1 MKKVNSVFFFLF
13 LLSALSIAQNEK
25 TKVTLDVTDTK
36 FLIDKNIY
44 GHFSEHLGNCI
55 YGGLWVGENSKISN
69 TNGIRNDVSAAL
81 KKIKVPILRWPG
93 GCFADEY
100 HWKDGIGPR
109 DKRPTMINT
118 NWGGVTEDNS
128 FGTHEFLELCRQIE
142 CEPYFTANVGSGT
155 VQELAQWVE
164 YVNSDNVSPMT
175 DLRKTNGREKSWG
188 VTYWAIGNE
197 SWGCGG
203 NMRPEYYADQL
214 KRYGTYARNYGNYN
228 LYKIACG
235 PAGDDYNWTEVLM
248 KNGGSDFSG
257 LALHY
262 YTWKNSK
269 IATDIS
275 KADWFDVMKQTLKM
289 EELIGIH
296 SAIMDKYDPN
306 KRIALIV
313 DEWGTWYKVEPNTN
327 PGFLYQQNTL
337 RDAVAAATNL
347 NIFNN
352 HCDRVKMANIA
363 QIINV
368 LQSVILTKD
377 DKMVLT
383 PTYHVFDLFKVHQNA
398 TLIPLKIESKDY
410 VFEKD
415 KIPSVNGSASI
426 DNNNKIHLSLV
437 NINPDE
443 TQTVVCSFKGLTTK
457 NITGQIITHKEMN
470 AHNTFDNP
478 DVVMPSEFSDY
489 KINGGDIEVILPAK
503 SVVVLELNGEVEKKP
518 ALEVKDAKAGLNYK
532 LYNGIWNMLPNFSL
546 LTPDKTGVIENL
558 ILPEGNPEENYG
570 LTYNGYIK
578 IPKEGLYRFYLSSD
592 DGSLLSIDDIKLI
605 NNDGLHAT
613 QEISGVKYLS
623 SGFHKLDVFFFQKGG
638 GQAFDASIEGPDLKK
653 QTIPKE
659 FLFH

>member
-1 MKKVNSVFFFLF
+1 MKKTNFLF
-13 LLSALSIAQNEK
+13 IFLIFFSSINFTQVEI
-25 TKVTLDVTDTK
+25 TKVALDLTDPKLT
-36 FLIDKNIY
+36 IDKNIY

-55 YGGLWVGENSKISN
+55 YGGLWVGENSKIPN
-69 TNGIRNDVSAAL
+69 TNGIRNDVASAL
-81 KKIKVPILRWPG
+81 KKIKIPILRWPG

-100 HWKDGIGPR
+100 HWKDGIGPKG
-109 DKRPTMINT
+109 KRPTMINT

-164 YVNSDNVSPMT
+164 YINSDNISPMT
-175 DLRKTNGREKSWG
+175 DLRKINGHEKSWG
-188 VTYWAIGNE
+188 VKYWAIGNE

-214 KRYGTYARNYGNYN
+214 KRYGTYARNYGNNN

-269 IATDIS
+269 IATDIT
-275 KADWFDVMKQTLKM
+275 KEDWFDVMKQTLKM
-289 EELIGIH
+289 EELIEKH
-296 SAIMDKYDPN
+296 SDIMDKYDPN

-363 QIINV
+363 QIVNV

-383 PTYHVFDLFKVHQNA
+383 PTYHVFDLYKVHQDA
-398 TLIPLKIESKDY
+398 TLVPVNIESKDY
-410 VFEKD
+410 KFGD
-415 KIPSVNGSASI
+415 QKIPSVNASASI
-426 DNNNKIHLSLV
+426 DVDNKVHLSLV
-437 NINPDE
+437 NINPDAS
-443 TQTVVCSFKGLTTK
+443 QTILCSIKGLKTK
-457 NITGQIITHKEMN
+457 NITGQIITNKEMN
-470 AHNTFDNP
+470 AHNTFENP
-478 DVVMPSEFSDY
+478 DVVFPTSFSNY
-489 KINGGDIEVILPAK
+489 KITGDGIEVTLPTK
-503 SVVVLELNGEVEKKP
+503 SVVMLELTGEVERKP
-518 ALEVKDAKAGLNYK
+518 ALEIKDAKAGLSYK
-532 LYNGIWNMLPNFSL
+532 LYQGIWNQLPNFNL
-546 LTPDKTGVIENL
+546 LNPEKSGVVENI
-558 ILPEGNPEENYG
+558 ILPESVPGENFGVAYS
-570 LTYNGYIK
+570 GYIK
-578 IPKEGLYRFYLSSD
+578 IPKEGLYRFYLASD
-592 DGSLLSIDDIKLI
+592 DGSLLSVDGSALI
-605 NNDGLHAT
+605 NNDGLHAV
-613 QEISGVKYLS
+613 QEVMGAKYLS
-623 SGFHKLDVFFFQKGG
+623 EGFHEIKIDFFQKGG
-638 GQAFDASIEGPDLKK
+638 GFDLNAYVEGPDLKK

>member
-1 MKKVNSVFFFLF
+1 MKKINSVFFFLIF
-13 LLSALSIAQNEK
+13 IASLSFAQVEK
-25 TKVTLDVTDTK
+25 TKVALDLSDPK
-36 FLIDKNIY
+36 FIIDKNIY

-55 YGGLWVGENSKISN
+55 YGGLWVGKNSKIPN
-69 TNGIRNDVSAAL
+69 TNGIRNDVASAL

-100 HWKDGIGPR
+100 HWKDGIGPKE
-109 DKRPTMINT
+109 KRPTMINT

-128 FGTHEFLELCRQIE
+128 FGTHEFLELCRQLE

-175 DLRKTNGREKSWG
+175 DLRKANGQEKSWG

-214 KRYGTYARNYGNYN
+214 KRYGTYARNYGSYN

-248 KNGGSDFSG
+248 REGGSDFSG

-269 IATDIS
+269 IAIDIN
-275 KADWFDVMKQTLKM
+275 KADWFDVMKQSLKM
-289 EELIGIH
+289 EELIEKH

-363 QIINV
+363 QIVNV

-377 DKMVLT
+377 EKMVLT
-383 PTYHVFDLFKVHQNA
+383 PTYHVFDLYKVHQNA
-398 TLIPLKIESKDY
+398 TLIPLNIESADY
-410 VFEKD
+410 KFDEQ

-426 DNNNKIHLSLV
+426 DINNNVHLSLV

-443 TQTVVCSFKGLTTK
+443 PETILCSIKGLKTE
-457 NITGQIITHKEMN
+457 NITGQIITNKEMN
-470 AHNTFDNP
+470 AHNTFENP
-478 DVVMPSEFSDY
+478 DVVVPVSFSGY
-489 KINGGDIEVILPAK
+489 KIAEEGIEVELPAK
-503 SVVVLELNGEVEKKP
+503 SVVVLELRGEVEKKP
-518 ALEVKDAKAGLNYK
+518 ALEVKDARTGLSYNLYK
-532 LYNGIWNMLPNFSL
+532 GIWNQLPNFDL
-546 LTPDKTGVIENL
+546 LNAENSGEVENV
-558 ILPEGNPEENYG
+558 ILPKENPGENFG
-570 LTYNGYIK
+570 VSYNGYIK
-578 IPKEGLYRFYLSSD
+578 IPEEGLYRFYLASD
-592 DGSLLSIDDIKLI
+592 DGSLLSIDGSTLI
-605 NNDGLHAT
+605 NNDGLHAVEEVMGT
-613 QEISGVKYLS
+613 KYLS
-623 SGFHKLDVFFFQKGG
+623 EGFHEVKIFFFQKGG
-638 GQAFDASIEGPDLKK
+638 GFNLNASIEGPDLKK